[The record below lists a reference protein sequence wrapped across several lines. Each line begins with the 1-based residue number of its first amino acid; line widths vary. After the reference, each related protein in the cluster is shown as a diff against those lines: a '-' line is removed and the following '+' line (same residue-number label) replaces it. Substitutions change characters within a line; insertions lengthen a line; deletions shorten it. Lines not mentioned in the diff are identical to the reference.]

1 VTEPCLTPRCA
12 RPCSRQPSWRALS
25 TQEWHSPRPNGK
37 EVSQAITDAM
47 GPDFLTDLITDAL
60 QDNIPGLLG
69 SGIPFFGAPVSA
81 TLAAA
86 LAFQLTWRAG
96 IGTVVFIRS
105 GWAWPDG
112 DRRKTMRTIQKQ
124 LVPRRASS
132 VDANVLARLPEMFSS
147 IPRE

>member
-1 VTEPCLTPRCA
+1 VTEPC
-12 RPCSRQPSWRALS
+12 
-25 TQEWHSPRPNGK
+25 
-37 EVSQAITDAM
+37 
-47 GPDFLTDLITDAL
+47 
-60 QDNIPGLLG
+60 
-69 SGIPFFGAPVSA
+69 
-81 TLAAA
+81 AAA

-132 VDANVLARLPEMFSS
+132 VGADVLARLPEMFSS